1 MAEIQEVSKKDEVK
15 QFVSLFDVEK
25 EFLPNYYEQKNNE
38 NSKSQVSLIK
48 NIFTEEM
55 LKGIKV

>member
-1 MAEIQEVSKKDEVK
+1 MAETQEVKKNEEEK
-15 QFVSLFDVEK
+15 KYFSLFDVEK

-38 NSKSQVSLIK
+38 ISKSQVSLIK
-48 NIFTEEM
+48 NVFTEEM

>member
-1 MAEIQEVSKKDEVK
+1 MAETQEAKKNEEEK
-15 QFVSLFDVEK
+15 KYFSLFDVEK

-38 NSKSQVSLIK
+38 ISKSQVSLIK
-48 NIFTEEM
+48 NVFTEEM